1 MDMNDEGWD
10 NNDEFGKIDGES
22 HLASVSTNESEDDDD
37 NQSNRSHSNTRGRK
51 RKSEGH
57 DDRRRR
63 RGRSFSREDPL
74 EARASCYSLCAR
86 KCIMTLYWL
95 TSLVEFRQ
103 S

>member
-22 HLASVSTNESEDDDD
+22 HLASVSMNESEDDDD

-63 RGRSFSREDPL
+63 RGKVIFPRRPIGGKSFL
-74 EARASCYSLCAR
+74 L
-86 KCIMTLYWL
+86 
-95 TSLVEFRQ
+95 
-103 S
+103 